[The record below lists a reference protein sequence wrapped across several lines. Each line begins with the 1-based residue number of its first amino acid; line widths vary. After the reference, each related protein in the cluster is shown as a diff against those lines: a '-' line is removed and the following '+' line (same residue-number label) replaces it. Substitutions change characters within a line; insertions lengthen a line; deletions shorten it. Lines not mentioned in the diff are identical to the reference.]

1 MVEEGHHRR
10 EADRRFPW
18 ERPASLLAL
27 VLTVL
32 TVVAAIVKGANY
44 FATKIEVQEAKL
56 EIKEV
61 RASLKDNRTI
71 CQDYIDRS
79 QEAQDSFFK
88 EYIANAAKSAAD
100 QAVEKWIAWE
110 RRKQ

>member
-1 MVEEGHHRR
+1 MSESTPHRR

-44 FATKIEVQEAKL
+44 FATKAEIQ
-56 EIKEV
+56 EIKT
-61 RASLKDNRTI
+61 ALKDNVTL
-71 CQDYIDRS
+71 CQDYINRS
-79 QEAQDSFFK
+79 QEAQDNFFR

-110 RRKQ
+110 KRTPRNDR